1 MGDLKTYLIL
11 IAALFI
17 FANIGF
23 AMSLIKKR
31 NDIADV
37 FWGLGF
43 VLIAWL
49 SFFLTEFQNSRG
61 LLVNIL
67 VTIWGLRLVIHIYSR
82 HRGKGEDFRYK
93 AWRESWGEWFFVRS
107 YLQVFILQAA
117 FLFLIAIPVI
127 WANFYP
133 QPLGL
138 FDFIGVVIWIF
149 GFGFEVI
156 GDWQLRKFT
165 KQPTNKGKLIQTGL
179 WKFSRHPNYFGEVV
193 LWCGIFCIA
202 LSIPFGFASIFS
214 PILITIL
221 ILFVS
226 GVPMLEKKYEN
237 NPEFIEYKR
246 KTSMFFPMFPK
257 S

>member
-11 IAALFI
+11 VAALFI

-49 SFFLTEFQNSRG
+49 SFLLTESQNSRG

-67 VTIWGLRLVIHIYSR
+67 VTIWGLRLAVHIQSR
-82 HRGKGEDFRYK
+82 HRGQSEDFRYK
-93 AWRESWGEWFFVRS
+93 AWRDDWGKWFFVRS
-107 YLQVFILQAA
+107 YLQIFMLQAM
-117 FLFLIAIPVI
+117 FLFMIAIPVV
-127 WANFYP
+127 WVNLYP
-133 QPLGL
+133 QPFGL
-138 FDFIGVVIWIF
+138 FDFIGLSIWII
-149 GFGFEVI
+149 GFGFEAI
-156 GDWQLRKFT
+156 SDWQLRRFT
-165 KQPTNKGKLIQTGL
+165 HNTANKGKIIQTGL
-179 WKFSRHPNYFGEVV
+179 WNFSRHPNYFGEVV
-193 LWCGIFCIA
+193 LWWGIFFFA
-202 LSIPFGFASIFS
+202 LSIPFGFTSIFS

-226 GVPMLEKKYEN
+226 GIPMLEKKYEN
-237 NPEFIEYKR
+237 NSEFIEYKKR
-246 KTSMFFPMFPK
+246 TNSFFPMKPRI
-257 S
+257 

>member
-49 SFFLTEFQNSRG
+49 SFFLTELQNSRG

-67 VTIWGLRLVIHIYSR
+67 VTIWGLRLAIHIYSR
-82 HRGKGEDFRYK
+82 HRGKSEDFRYK
-93 AWRESWGEWFFVRS
+93 AWRESWGKLFFVRS

-127 WANFYP
+127 WVNFHS
-133 QPLGL
+133 QPIGI
-138 FDFIGVVIWIF
+138 FDFIGLAIWIF
-149 GFGFEVI
+149 GFGFEAI
-156 GDWQLRKFT
+156 GDWQLREFT
-165 KQPTNKGKLIQTGL
+165 KNPSNKGKIIQSGL
-179 WKFSRHPNYFGEVV
+179 WKYTRHPNYFGEVV
-193 LWCGIFCIA
+193 LWWGIFFFA

-226 GVPMLEKKYEN
+226 GIPMLEKKYEN
-237 NPEFIEYKR
+237 NPAFIDYKR
-246 KTSMFFPMFPK
+246 KTSAFFPMIPK
-257 S
+257 A